1 MRIYEFKNGKVN
13 LIWDF
18 EFILANITTSK
29 RTDLV
34 LEEKTEKTNLWA
46 FDMTYLQQINIKA
59 KSQ

>member
-34 LEEKTEKTNLWA
+34 LDEKTEKTNLWA
-46 FDMTYLQQINIKA
+46 CDMTYLQQINIKA